1 MYQKPTLVAMDLEG
15 VLIPEI
21 WIAFAKKTGIEKL
34 KLTTRD
40 INDYNVLM
48 QGRLKILKEHQLTL
62 KDIQEVINTL
72 DPLPGAIEY
81 VQWVKSQTQLII
93 LSDTFYEFAAP
104 LMAKLSNP
112 TLFCHSLK
120 VDNQGFITN
129 YHLRLEDPKRKAI
142 EAFKKLNFNVIAVG
156 DSYNDISMLKEAH
169 TGILF
174 KSPENIQKEFPQ
186 FKALD
191 QYDAL
196 KEELKKLI

>member
-1 MYQKPTLVAMDLEG
+1 MHKKPTLVAMDLEG

-48 QGRLKILKEHQLTL
+48 QGRLKILKENQLTL

-81 VQWVKSQTQLII
+81 VNWLKSQTQLII

-104 LMAKLSNP
+104 LMAKLGNP
-112 TLFCHSLK
+112 TLFCHSLE
-120 VDNQGFITN
+120 VDTQGFITN
-129 YHLRLEDPKRKAI
+129 YHLRLEDPKKKAI
-142 EAFKKLNFNVIAVG
+142 EAFKNLNFNVIAIG
-156 DSYNDISMLKEAH
+156 DSYNDISMLKEAY

-174 KSPENIQKEFPQ
+174 KSPKNIQKEFPQ

-196 KEELKKLI
+196 KEELKKMI